1 LCGQRAASQ
10 DSTTAGAA
18 EAMWMWSSGFSAW
31 SSSQWPRPPRS
42 EGFIVFLIRKT
53 FASHHR
59 LQPQLVGSNLR
70 QEHGRKHQ
78 SPQNATISRLANY
91 ALV

>member
-1 LCGQRAASQ
+1 
-10 DSTTAGAA
+10 
-18 EAMWMWSSGFSAW
+18 MWMRMWSSGFSAW